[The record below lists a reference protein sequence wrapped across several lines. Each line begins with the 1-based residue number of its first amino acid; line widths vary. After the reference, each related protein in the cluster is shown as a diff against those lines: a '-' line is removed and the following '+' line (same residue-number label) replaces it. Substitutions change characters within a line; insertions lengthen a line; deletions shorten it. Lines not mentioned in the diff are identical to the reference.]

1 MRIITIDFETYWNSK
16 EKYSLAKM
24 GPIEYIRDSRFYV
37 QCMGFRIDHG
47 QTFVVPA
54 GHIRKTINAL
64 RLDEPGTVVV
74 GHNINGFDAL
84 VLSEH
89 YSVRPY
95 MILDTISMMNWLG
108 LSRVMNSCVRSRC

>member
-1 MRIITIDFETYWNSK
+1 MVPSYRVCTFRKIGADMRIITIDFETYWNSK

-64 RLDEPGTVVV
+64 RLDDVDELET
-74 GHNINGFDAL
+74 
-84 VLSEH
+84 
-89 YSVRPY
+89 
-95 MILDTISMMNWLG
+95 
-108 LSRVMNSCVRSRC
+108 